1 MQNKMK
7 KKGRFVI
14 QEINEEIPEEIKP
27 ILNEINYL
35 KKSYI
40 HHSSFKLK
48 NFKQNIVSNFI
59 ESFDNNN
66 KNKVL
71 IFDHKKK
78 TWINFNKIFS
88 KNIKTDPINFEK
100 IFSYFHTF
108 NEENTEN
115 KNIIDNLGYSS
126 SNLSINSFDSKK
138 QNHNQTNL
146 DIFKREN
153 NYKSLTLKNL
163 ENNKKYIEIIN
174 QLKNGCFFSQKKKKI
189 KFQNDFDDNSEN
201 NSFEKKYFYVD
212 EVDNNQ
218 KVKSQ
223 STNKLPK
230 FQKKNFSV
238 LSDKINK
245 NLIKSSFNKKKLKKI
260 EIDNFEVINNK
271 IHKFSILKIQKQ
283 FCITIK

>member
-1 MQNKMK
+1 MK

-78 TWINFNKIFS
+78 TWINFDKIFS
-88 KNIKTDPINFEK
+88 KNIKIDSNIFEK

-115 KNIIDNLGYSS
+115 KKLIDNLGFSS
-126 SNLSINSFDSKK
+126 SNLSVNSFDSKK
-138 QNHNQTNL
+138 QNHNHTNL
-146 DIFKREN
+146 EMFKREN
-153 NYKSLTLKNL
+153 NNKSLTLKNL
-163 ENNKKYIEIIN
+163 ENNQKYIEIIN
-174 QLKNGCFFSQKKKKI
+174 QLKNGYFFSQKKKRI
-189 KFQNDFDDNSEN
+189 KCQNDIDDNSEN
-201 NSFEKKYFYVD
+201 NSFEKKYFNGE
-212 EVDNNQ
+212 EVDNN
-218 KVKSQ
+218 KKLKSQ

-230 FQKKNFSV
+230 FQKKHYTV

-245 NLIKSSFNKKKLKKI
+245 NLLKPSFNNKKLKKI
-260 EIDNFEVINNK
+260 DIDNFEVINNK

>member
-1 MQNKMK
+1 MK

-78 TWINFNKIFS
+78 TWINFDKIFS
-88 KNIKTDPINFEK
+88 KNIKIDSNIFEK

-115 KNIIDNLGYSS
+115 KKLIDNLGFSS
-126 SNLSINSFDSKK
+126 SNLSVNSFDSKK
-138 QNHNQTNL
+138 QNHNHTNL
-146 DIFKREN
+146 EMFKREN
-153 NYKSLTLKNL
+153 NNKSLTLKNF
-163 ENNKKYIEIIN
+163 ENNQKYIEMIN
-174 QLKNGCFFSQKKKKI
+174 QLKNRYFFSQKKKRI
-189 KFQNDFDDNSEN
+189 KCQNDIDDNSEN
-201 NSFEKKYFYVD
+201 NSFEKKYFNGE
-212 EVDNNQ
+212 EVDNN
-218 KVKSQ
+218 KKLKSQ

-230 FQKKNFSV
+230 FQKKHYTV

-245 NLIKSSFNKKKLKKI
+245 NLLKPSFNNKKLKKI
-260 EIDNFEVINNK
+260 DIDNFEVINNK
-271 IHKFSILKIQKQ
+271 IYKFSILKIQKQ